1 MAAKKNEIDK
11 WRREFKEQWA
21 KEQRRM
27 VSELGFLF
35 MTVAELSLLHCQ
47 KPFSQIRDTAADWIL
62 E

>member
-47 KPFSQIRDTAADWIL
+47 NPFSQI
-62 E
+62 